1 MPSDIKQLTAGR
13 QLTGLRQVLDC
24 PATATVLRQ
33 GPAAAPGESPDWL
46 ALLCP
51 AHHEALPGWPGTTAD
66 TAGLRLS
73 CGSVLDYRSAEQ
85 LLQSHA
91 DLWLTP
97 LTGVDPKTYAGVWP
111 EVLDQADRVLRARL
125 GEDAADGEDETLH
138 SLAMMLGMASR
149 NAAEGDL
156 YQATVPLAYCET
168 LAQRL

>member
-1 MPSDIKQLTAGR
+1 VPSDIEQLTAGR
-13 QLTGLRQVLDC
+13 QLTGLRQVLNC
-24 PATATVLRQ
+24 PSTPTTLRQ
-33 GPAAAPGESPDWL
+33 GPAAAPGEPPAWL

-51 AHHEALPGWPGTTAD
+51 AHSEALPEWPGTPAD
-66 TAGLRLS
+66 ADGLRLS
-73 CGSVLDYRSAEQ
+73 CGSVLDYRSTEQ

-97 LTGVDPKTYAGVWP
+97 LTGVAPKAHAGGWP

-125 GEDAADGEDETLH
+125 GEDSADGDETLH
-138 SLAMMLGMASR
+138 SIAMMLAMASH

>member
-24 PATATVLRQ
+24 TATATALRQ
-33 GPAAAPGESPDWL
+33 GPWAPGEPPAWL

-51 AHHEALPGWPGTTAD
+51 AHRDALPGWPGTTAD
-66 TAGLRLS
+66 TEGLRLD
-73 CGSVLDYRSAEQ
+73 CGSVLDYRPAEQ

-97 LTGVDPKTYAGVWP
+97 LTGVTPKTYAGVWP
-111 EVLDQADRVLRARL
+111 KVLDRADRVLRARL
-125 GEDAADGEDETLH
+125 GEDAADGGDETLQ
-138 SLAMMLGMASR
+138 SIAMMLEMASR
-149 NAAEGDL
+149 NAANGDL

>member
-1 MPSDIKQLTAGR
+1 MPSDITQLTADR
-13 QLTGLRQVLDC
+13 QLTGLRRVLDC
-24 PATATVLRQ
+24 PATVTVLRQ
-33 GPAAAPGESPDWL
+33 GPAAASGEPPDWL
-46 ALLCP
+46 ALLCTV
-51 AHHEALPGWPGTTAD
+51 HSEALPGWPGTAAD
-66 TAGLRLS
+66 TDGLRLS

-97 LTGVDPKTYAGVWP
+97 LTGVDPKTYAGFWP
-111 EVLDQADRVLRARL
+111 EVLDQADRVMRARL
-125 GEDAADGEDETLH
+125 GEDAADGDERLH

-149 NAAEGDL
+149 NAAEGNL

>member
-24 PATATVLRQ
+24 PATATTLRQ
-33 GPAAAPGESPDWL
+33 GPAAAPEEPPDWL

-51 AHHEALPGWPGTTAD
+51 THSEALPRWPGTVAD
-66 TAGLRLS
+66 TDGLRLP

-97 LTGVDPKTYAGVWP
+97 LTGGTRRRTPGSGPTSWTKPT
-111 EVLDQADRVLRARL
+111 
-125 GEDAADGEDETLH
+125 
-138 SLAMMLGMASR
+138 
-149 NAAEGDL
+149 
-156 YQATVPLAYCET
+156 AYCAPDWAKTPPMET
-168 LAQRL
+168 RRCTASP

>member
-1 MPSDIKQLTAGR
+1 MPSDINQLTAGR
-13 QLTGLRQVLDC
+13 QVTGLRQVLDC
-24 PATATVLRQ
+24 PATPAVLRQ
-33 GPAAAPGESPDWL
+33 GPAAAPGEAPDWL

-51 AHHEALPGWPGTTAD
+51 AHSEALPGWPGTAAD
-66 TAGLRLS
+66 TAGLSLS

-91 DLWLTP
+91 DRWLTP

-111 EVLDQADRVLRARL
+111 DVLDQADRVMRARL
-125 GEDAADGEDETLH
+125 GEDAADGDETLH

-149 NAAEGDL
+149 NAAEGNL
-156 YQATVPLAYCET
+156 YQATVLLAYCKT

>member
-1 MPSDIKQLTAGR
+1 VPSDITQLAAGR

-24 PATATVLRQ
+24 PATATTLRQ
-33 GPAAAPGESPDWL
+33 GPGAAPGEPPGWL

-51 AHHEALPGWPGTTAD
+51 AHSEALPEWPGTASD
-66 TAGLRLS
+66 TDGLRLS

-97 LTGVDPKTYAGVWP
+97 LTGVDPKTHAGGWP
-111 EVLDQADRVLRARL
+111 EVLDQADGVLRARL
-125 GEDAADGEDETLH
+125 SEDASDGDETLH

-149 NAAEGDL
+149 NAADGDL

>member
-1 MPSDIKQLTAGR
+1 M
-13 QLTGLRQVLDC
+13 LDC

-33 GPAAAPGESPDWL
+33 GPAAPGEAPDWL
-46 ALLCP
+46 ALLCT
-51 AHHEALPGWPGTTAD
+51 AHSEALPGWPGTAAD
-66 TAGLRLS
+66 TGLSLS

-111 EVLDQADRVLRARL
+111 DVLDQADRVLRARL
-125 GEDAADGEDETLH
+125 GEDTADGDETLH
-138 SLAMMLGMASR
+138 SLAMMLAMASR
-149 NAAEGDL
+149 NAAEGKL

>member
-1 MPSDIKQLTAGR
+1 VPSDITQLAAGR

-24 PATATVLRQ
+24 PAAPTTLRQ
-33 GPAAAPGESPDWL
+33 GPAAAPGEPPDWL

-51 AHHEALPGWPGTTAD
+51 AHSEALPEWPGTASD
-66 TAGLRLS
+66 TDGLRLS

-97 LTGVDPKTYAGVWP
+97 LTGVDPKTHAGGWP
-111 EVLDQADRVLRARL
+111 EVLDQADGVLRARL
-125 GEDAADGEDETLH
+125 GEDASDGDETLH

-149 NAAEGDL
+149 NAADGDL